1 MVVIRYFLLKKML
14 LSSVTRPPNMKID
27 SLSVVG
33 KTIKR
38 IRKDKK
44 MNLKEVAEKSN
55 VTAGLLSKI
64 ENFRTIPSLP
74 VLHNLAQA
82 LEVSLM
88 DLVREVNVSEGSPYL
103 LIRKGEGEI
112 EEREDSE
119 GVGYE
124 LLLTDNI
131 TNAYLRMVI
140 VTVNPTT
147 YREHVVTDCLEID
160 YILSGEIEYELGDEK
175 ILLAE
180 GDAIYYDGN
189 FPHSMRNTGENPV
202 KMITFY
208 LMKPPQ

>member
-1 MVVIRYFLLKKML
+1 
-14 LSSVTRPPNMKID
+14 MKID

-44 MNLKEVAEKSN
+44 MSLKDVAEKSN

-82 LEVSLM
+82 LEVNLM
-88 DLVREVNVSEGSPYL
+88 DLVREVNVSEGRSYL
-103 LIRKGEGEI
+103 LIRSGEGEM

-119 GVGYE
+119 GVEYE

-131 TNAYLRMVI
+131 SSAYLRIVI
-140 VTVNPTT
+140 VTVNPNV

-175 ILLAE
+175 ITLHK

-189 FPHSMRNTGENPV
+189 FPHSMRTLGKEAA
-202 KMITFY
+202 KMITMYF
-208 LMKPPQ
+208 MKPPQ